1 MSTLILLKVGG
12 GLISD
17 KKTPQT
23 ARPKIISLIT
33 EEIKATKATTN
44 FDLVIGT
51 GAGSFGHFTAHEY
64 NLRQG
69 TSTPTQIFGMCK
81 THAEV
86 AQLNALFVNSLI
98 SASAPAFSIAP
109 SAIMQCADGSLS
121 TTNFDTLDYALGHNI
136 IPVLHGDGIPDAVRG
151 MTILST
157 ERILEACLK
166 HLRKNYSRIVVIY
179 LTNEL
184 GVLDSNGKLIPELT
198 ADASLHV
205 TSTLAH
211 DITGGML
218 EKVAAARNA
227 LSNGATEAYIANGH
241 QKGVLQTILSGAPSG
256 TRIR

>member
-1 MSTLILLKVGG
+1 MNTLILLKVGG

-23 ARPKIISLIT
+23 ARPNVISLIT
-33 EEIKATKATTN
+33 EEIKAAKTTAN

-64 NLRQG
+64 NLRHG

-98 SASAPAFSIAP
+98 SASVSAFSIAP
-109 SAIMQCADGSLS
+109 SAIMECADGSLS
-121 TTNFDTLDYALGHNI
+121 TTNFDTLDYTLSHNI
-136 IPVLHGDGIPDAVRG
+136 IPVLHGDGIPDTVRG

-166 HLRKNYSRIVVIY
+166 HLHKNYSRITVIY

-184 GVLDSNGKLIPELT
+184 GVLDNNGKLIPELT
-198 ADASLHV
+198 AEASLHI

-227 LSNGATEAYIANGH
+227 LSSGATEAYIANGH